1 MKKMMLVGWLLI
13 ATIVVQAQS
22 SATGLAKVQK
32 VNGVEVYFLN
42 KPTRTYEVV
51 LNRKSG
57 LKAGSIFSQGLVNES
72 ISDRVARLVKRAK
85 RKAERKEKDWDAI
98 LYEGGK
104 QVQIIRFTEA
114 ASPQT
119 QQIAQVG
126 EIKNTKVYILAEPL
140 QTYQVVNSKTS
151 GIKLLSYLTN
161 GLVNHSIERDITRM
175 AKKVNKKDTVDAVV
189 YSAGKKAAGV
199 KFN

>member
-1 MKKMMLVGWLLI
+1 MMLVGWLLI
-13 ATIVVQAQS
+13 ATVVVQAQS
-22 SATGLAKVQK
+22 PTTGLAKVQK

-119 QQIAQVG
+119 QQIAQVS
-126 EIKNTKVYILAEPL
+126 EIKSTKVYILAEPL
-140 QTYQVVNSKTS
+140 QAYQVVNSK
-151 GIKLLSYLTN
+151 N
-161 GLVNHSIERDITRM
+161 
-175 AKKVNKKDTVDAVV
+175 
-189 YSAGKKAAGV
+189 
-199 KFN
+199 